1 LAFFSPP
8 AKTEV
13 FLYTTCNILSCKELK
28 SKQISHLKPLAKGA
42 LFHSMTIDLSMYNV
56 RTDLALEAKE
66 IAAQGQPT
74 GVIPGI
80 WSETDKADGIT
91 VTRMEIQTNE
101 GAQKIGK
108 MIGHYVTLEVPDL
121 RQGDTT
127 LQDKVAKTFAK
138 EFEAFLKRIGI
149 NEKSSVL
156 VVGLGNWN
164 VTPDAL
170 GPVVVENIMVTRQ
183 FFELMPDQVSP
194 GYRPVSAVAPGVL
207 GTTGIESS
215 DIVQGIVQKS
225 KPDLVIAI
233 DALAAN
239 SLDRVNTTIQIADT
253 GIHPGSGIGNKRKG
267 LTKDVLGVPCIAIGV
282 PTVVYAST
290 IVNNTMDMVFEH
302 MKKHTA
308 NTEPLFGV
316 FGKMEDTERLQL
328 VKEVLNPL
336 GHDLL
341 VTPKEIDK
349 FMEDIANVIASGL
362 NAALHEAVDT
372 DNVAAYT
379 H

>member
-1 LAFFSPP
+1 MMNA
-8 AKTEV
+8 
-13 FLYTTCNILSCKELK
+13 
-28 SKQISHLKPLAKGA
+28 
-42 LFHSMTIDLSMYNV
+42 DLSKYNV
-56 RTDLALEAKE
+56 RTDLALEAQE
-66 IAAQGQPT
+66 MATQGQQNGQVP
-74 GVIPGI
+74 GV
-80 WSETDKADGIT
+80 WSESESADGIT
-91 VTRMEIQTNE
+91 ISRMEIKDEQ
-101 GAQKIGK
+101 GAQQIGK
-108 MIGHYVTLEVPDL
+108 MIGHYVTLEVPEL
-121 RQGDTT
+121 REGDTT
-127 LQDKVAKTFAK
+127 LQDKVATSFAR

-149 NEKSSVL
+149 NKTSSVL
-156 VVGLGNWN
+156 IVGLGNWN

-170 GPVVVENIMVTRQ
+170 GPIVVENIMVTRHY
-183 FFELMPDQVSP
+183 FELMPDQVSP

-215 DIVQGIVQKS
+215 DIVQGIVERA
-225 KPDLVIAI
+225 KPDLVIAV
-233 DALAAN
+233 DALAAK

-267 LTKDVLGVPCIAIGV
+267 LTKEILGVPCIGIGV

-302 MKKHTA
+302 MKKHTP
-308 NTEPLFGV
+308 NTDPLFGV
-316 FGKMEDTERLQL
+316 FGKMEENERLEL